1 MAQLALAAVG
11 AAIGGATLGTGVV
24 ALGLTGS
31 SIGWI
36 ASSLLGSALMR
47 PKFKAPDPG
56 DLAAPELQYGASIPY
71 VFGTVVLAGSPVW
84 ISELRATEV
93 EAETGK
99 GGGSQVV
106 GYTYSADI
114 KFVLA
119 RIKGAHDIIAVTR
132 IWRNA
137 DLVWSARTG
146 SDADTSLAS
155 ASTEHWDD
163 IELRTGGPSQM
174 PWPPYETAVGA
185 SLAVADR
192 HVTTI
197 CLTNARFG
205 NSKTPPV
212 YRFEVI
218 TAGSSA
224 PGSVFLL
231 SNANGTVGA
240 TTAVDTSSWA
250 HTLTLTNAQQVASA
264 AFGTTGIAVTG
275 GTSEFGVRA
284 TGISVPCTQTDQL
297 TLEGRFLHV
306 DDSDVGCEW
315 MACDFSTGGYRIS
328 CGLGDATS
336 PDEKYLYIRIFD
348 QTFETARV
356 SPPSYPI
363 TLGSFH
369 HVELDY
375 DGAGSAVLYVDGV
388 PQLTATY
395 VGTLPTVTT
404 INEAR
409 YMYSGAGAVGL
420 SGGDIVSDG
429 VRFTRGTRR
438 HEAPFTPPSTEPT
451 DDGGALWTPST
462 VDLDDV
468 VATLLNRT
476 PITAALRDV
485 TGLNGV
491 PVRGYVATGNIRAS
505 IEQLGAFYNFGAV
518 CSDKLYLRRR
528 AASSALTIPYADLG
542 AGVDQA
548 AGEPLELDRGN
559 DDEVPRRITLSYV
572 NINSDHDVGTV
583 TGDRGEGRVDQN
595 DTAQVAL
602 VATPGEAQAVVDG
615 WVLDRRAAAT
625 RFKASV
631 SDYYARLEPTDPLV
645 VTDRDGST
653 YRVRIV
659 SEDFSQGVKSLEL
672 VLDDASVF
680 TQPGI
685 ASDYTTPTINVPN
698 PGETTLDLMD
708 LPILRDADNDAGF
721 YAAVSG
727 GASWPGAVI
736 AESADGVSYVQRLT
750 VTANATR
757 GRTTTVLG
765 SWTGGNV
772 MDHRNSVT
780 IQING
785 EAASFTDD
793 QVLGG
798 TARAWLIGNEII
810 VPRTA
815 TLVSAGVYTLSN
827 LLRGQRGTEWAMGT
841 HAIGDRVVALDAST
855 LRRLEREAGQLDV
868 AYQFKAPTIGRS
880 LATTSAQSF
889 TDTGVALKPFSP
901 ADVEVTRDSSNNA
914 TITVRR
920 RTRLSH
926 RFLREGIDTPLGEA
940 DESYSVDAYT
950 DGTYTTV
957 AATFTITGSSGS
969 FTAAAQ
975 TSAGLTPGATL
986 YLAVHQLSAV
996 VGRGYEK
1003 RAAA

>member
-36 ASSLLGSALMR
+36 AGSMIGSALFR

-56 DLAAPELQYGASIPY
+56 DLAAPELQYGAAIPY
-71 VFGTVVLAGSPVW
+71 VFGTVVLAGSTAW

-93 EAETGK
+93 EAESGK

-114 KFVLA
+114 KIVLA
-119 RIKGAHDIIAVTR
+119 RIKGAHDIVALTR
-132 IWRNA
+132 VWRNG
-137 DLVWSARTG
+137 DLIWSARAG
-146 SDADTSLAS
+146 ADAETAPAS
-155 ASTEHWDD
+155 ANTEHFDD
-163 IELRTGGPSQM
+163 IEVRLGGPSQM
-174 PWPPYETAVGA
+174 PWPPYETAVGS

-192 HVTTI
+192 HVTTVCI
-197 CLTNARFG
+197 TNARFG

-218 TAGSSA
+218 TAGSAS
-224 PGSVFLL
+224 PGDVFWLL
-231 SNANGTVGA
+231 NADQANGT
-240 TTAVDTSSWA
+240 TTATDGSSWGHGVA
-250 HTLTLTNAQQVASA
+250 LTGVEQQAASA
-264 AFGTTGIAVTG
+264 RFGASGFVTNTTGYSLTDSGSMAVPWDAATEGLTAEGWMRVTG
-275 GTSEFGVRA
+275 EPGSGFTIVQVSSTVNLRVYIDDDLSPDNRRLVLVVGGQSINAADVLGPDAYPVPRELYFHWALDWDADTGTATFYVNGLQTLQLVYSGTVPTTTNITGV
-284 TGISVPCTQTDQL
+284 
-297 TLEGRFLHV
+297 
-306 DDSDVGCEW
+306 
-315 MACDFSTGGYRIS
+315 STGGGPAGTIEQD
-328 CGLGDATS
+328 G
-336 PDEKYLYIRIFD
+336 IRI
-348 QTFETARV
+348 
-356 SPPSYPI
+356 
-363 TLGSFH
+363 
-369 HVELDY
+369 
-375 DGAGSAVLYVDGV
+375 
-388 PQLTATY
+388 
-395 VGTLPTVTT
+395 
-404 INEAR
+404 
-409 YMYSGAGAVGL
+409 
-420 SGGDIVSDG
+420 
-429 VRFTRGTRR
+429 TRR
-438 HEAPFTPPSTEPT
+438 FRRYPAGFTPPTSAPT
-451 DDGGALWTPST
+451 DDTPGPWTPGT

-476 PITAALRDV
+476 PITSALRDV

-528 AASSALTIPYADLG
+528 AAASALTIPYADLG

-548 AGEPLELDRGN
+548 AEEPLELDRGN

-595 DTAQVAL
+595 DTAQVAV
-602 VATPGEAQAVVDG
+602 VANPGEAQAVVDG

-625 RFKASV
+625 RFKTSV
-631 SDYYARLEPTDPLV
+631 GDYYARLEPTDPIT

-685 ASDYTTPTINVPN
+685 ASDYTTPTINVAN
-698 PGETTLDLMD
+698 PGETTLDLLD
-708 LPILRDADNDAGF
+708 IPILRDADNDAGY

-736 AESADGVSYVQRLT
+736 AESGDGVSYTQLVT
-750 VTANATR
+750 VTASATR
-757 GRTTTVLG
+757 GRATTVLG
-765 SWTGGNV
+765 NWTGGNV
-772 MDHRNSVT
+772 MDHGNTVT

-785 EAASFTDD
+785 EAASYTDD
-793 QVLGG
+793 QVLAG
-798 TARAWLIGNEII
+798 TARAYLIGSEI
-810 VPRTA
+810 VVARTA

-841 HAIGDRVVALDAST
+841 HAVGDRVVALTST
-855 LRRLEREAGQLDV
+855 ALRRLEREAGQLDV
-868 AYQFKAPTIGRS
+868 EYQFKAPTIGRS
-880 LATTSAQSF
+880 LATTSAQAF
-889 TDTGVALKPFSP
+889 TDTGVGLKPFSP
-901 ADVEVTRDSSNNA
+901 ADVEVDRDASNNA

-920 RTRLSH
+920 RSRLSH

-950 DGTYTTV
+950 DGTFTTV
-957 AATFTITGSSGS
+957 AATFTFTGASGS

-975 TSAGLTPGATL
+975 TTAGLTPGNTL

-996 VGRGYEK
+996 VGRGHEK
-1003 RAAA
+1003 RVAA

>member
-36 ASSLLGSALMR
+36 AGSLLGSALIR

-114 KFVLA
+114 KFVIA
-119 RIKGAHDIIAVTR
+119 RIKGAHDVVAVTR
-132 IWRNA
+132 VWRNG
-137 DLVWSARTG
+137 DLIWSARAG
-146 SDADTSLAS
+146 ADAETAPAS
-155 ASTEHWDD
+155 ANTEHWDD
-163 IELRTGGPSQM
+163 MELRVGGASQM
-174 PWPPYETAVGA
+174 PWGPYETAVGS

-197 CLTNARFG
+197 CITNARFG

-218 TAGSSA
+218 TAGSA
-224 PGSVFLL
+224 EPGDVFWLL
-231 SNANGTVGA
+231 NADEANGT
-240 TTAVDTSSWA
+240 TTAVDTSSWGNTV
-250 HTLTLTNAQQVASA
+250 TLAAVEQQASA
-264 AFGTTGIAVTG
+264 AAFGASGFINNSTGYSISSTGLAVPWDA
-275 GTSEFGVRA
+275 A
-284 TGISVPCTQTDQL
+284 TESA
-297 TLEGRFLHV
+297 TLEGRMRIDGEPGSGFSVVNMVAGSVTLRVYV
-306 DDSDVGCEW
+306 DDD
-315 MACDFSTGGYRIS
+315 
-328 CGLGDATS
+328 LS
-336 PDEKYLYIRIFD
+336 PDLRRLVLVVGSQQITAADVLGPDAYPLPRGSYFHWALD
-348 QTFETARV
+348 WDADTATATFYVNGSQALQLTYSGTV
-356 SPPSYPI
+356 PTTTNI
-363 TLGSFH
+363 TSIT
-369 HVELDY
+369 
-375 DGAGSAVLYVDGV
+375 AGSGASGTVEQDGIR
-388 PQLTATY
+388 A
-395 VGTLPTVTT
+395 
-404 INEAR
+404 
-409 YMYSGAGAVGL
+409 
-420 SGGDIVSDG
+420 
-429 VRFTRGTRR
+429 TRR
-438 HEAPFTPPSTEPT
+438 FRRYTSGFTPPTSAPT
-451 DDGGALWTPST
+451 DDTPGPWTPGT

-485 TGLNGV
+485 TQLNGV

-505 IEQLGAFYNFGAV
+505 IEQLGAFYHFGAV
-518 CSDKLYLRRR
+518 CSDKLYMRRR
-528 AASSALTIPYADLG
+528 AAASALTIPYADLG

-548 AGEPLELDRGN
+548 REEPIQLDRGN

-595 DTAQVAL
+595 DTAQVAV
-602 VATPGEAQAVVDG
+602 VANPGEAQAVVDG
-615 WVLDRRAAAT
+615 WILDRRAAAT
-625 RFKASV
+625 RFQTSI
-631 SDYYARLEPTDPLV
+631 SDYYARLEPTDPITL
-645 VTDRDGST
+645 TDRDGST
-653 YRVRIV
+653 YRARIV
-659 SEDFSQGVKSLEL
+659 SEDFAQGVKSLEL

-698 PGETTLDLMD
+698 PGETTLDLLD
-708 LPILRDADNDAGF
+708 IPILRDADNDAGF

-736 AESADGVSYVQRLT
+736 AESGDGVSYTQLVT
-750 VTANATR
+750 VTANAIR
-757 GRTTTVLG
+757 GRTTTALAN
-765 SWTGGNV
+765 WTGGNV
-772 MDHRNSVT
+772 MDHTSTVT

-785 EAASFTDD
+785 EAASYTDD
-793 QVLGG
+793 QVLAG
-798 TARAWLIGNEII
+798 TARAYLIGGEIV

-841 HAIGDRVVALDAST
+841 HAIGDRVVALTASA

-868 AYQFKAPTIGRS
+868 EYQFKAPTIGRS
-880 LATTSAQSF
+880 LATTSAQAF
-889 TDTGVALKPFSP
+889 TDTGVGLKPFSP
-901 ADVEVTRDSSNNA
+901 ADVEVTRDASNNA

-920 RTRLSH
+920 RSRLSH

-950 DGTYTTV
+950 DDTYTTV
-957 AATFTITGSSGS
+957 AATFTFTGSSGS

-975 TSAGLTPGATL
+975 TTAGLTPGDPL